1 MRELSDILIAWYE
14 EHRREL
20 PWRETTDPYAIWIS
34 EIILQQTRVAQGL
47 EYYRRFLQRYP
58 NVVALARSTEE
69 EVLRMWQGLGYYSRA
84 RNLYA
89 AAREI
94 DSVYGGVFPTDYDE
108 VRRLPGIGDYTA
120 AAICSFAYGTPV
132 AAVDGNVLRVLS
144 RLFDWEEPIDT
155 SGGRRRYVEL
165 AQSLLDRQ
173 RPALQN
179 QAWMEFGALQCV
191 PRGADCAGCPLQ
203 QHCLAY
209 KNGSVAERPVKQGRT
224 NVLPRYFNYLRIRC
238 GRTLLLGRRTGN
250 DIWRGLYEFPM
261 IETTEPVD
269 FAALTRTPEWR
280 SWFGSVDRY
289 RLTDQTAMPAHHLSH
304 RTIFANFYT
313 IDVEEFPSALSGFV
327 RVEADALG
335 DYAVSRL
342 TELYLERIGI
352 R

>member
-47 EYYRRFLQRYP
+47 EYYRRFLKRYP
-58 NVVALARSTEE
+58 NVVVLARSTEE

-89 AAREI
+89 AARKI

-173 RPALQN
+173 RPAL
-179 QAWMEFGALQCV
+179 
-191 PRGADCAGCPLQ
+191 P
-203 QHCLAY
+203 
-209 KNGSVAERPVKQGRT
+209 
-224 NVLPRYFNYLRIRC
+224 
-238 GRTLLLGRRTGN
+238 
-250 DIWRGLYEFPM
+250 
-261 IETTEPVD
+261 
-269 FAALTRTPEWR
+269 
-280 SWFGSVDRY
+280 
-289 RLTDQTAMPAHHLSH
+289 
-304 RTIFANFYT
+304 
-313 IDVEEFPSALSGFV
+313 
-327 RVEADALG
+327 
-335 DYAVSRL
+335 
-342 TELYLERIGI
+342 
-352 R
+352 